1 MGKRPRYNDEFKQE
15 AVNQVVVHGY
25 PVLEVSKRLGISNKS
40 LYDWIKKFSKPTNQR
55 KEEEDLRAENARL
68 KRQLKRAEQE
78 RAILKEAAV
87 DSIGHCNTYAI
98 DLICTEVMFEEQEKN
113 LFPRRERLCLRC
125 MEARITIQ

>member
-78 RAILKEAAV
+78 RAILKEAAKFFAGE
-87 DSIGHCNTYAI
+87 S
-98 DLICTEVMFEEQEKN
+98 
-113 LFPRRERLCLRC
+113 
-125 MEARITIQ
+125 